1 MNSNKIENFVSVYQS
16 LNIDNLALLKDIYHE
31 DVVFIDPLHKVEG
44 LTELEQYFS
53 HLYSNVQ
60 SITFNIDESIEI
72 DDKGFLYWTMIY
84 CHPSLNNGKPINVT
98 GHSRLKFKNG
108 WVVFHQ
114 DYVDTNAMIFEY
126 IPVIGRLIKYLKKRA
141 SK

>member
-1 MNSNKIENFVSVYQS
+1 MNSNKIEHFVSVYQN
-16 LNIDNLALLKDIYHE
+16 LNKDNLALLKDIYHH
-31 DVVFIDPLHKVEG
+31 DVVFIDPMHKVDG
-44 LTELEQYFS
+44 IKDLEQYFS

-72 DDKGFLYWTMIY
+72 ADKGFLYWTMIY
-84 CHPSLNNGKPINVT
+84 CHPYLNGGKPINVT
-98 GHSRLKFKNG
+98 GHSRLTFKNG
-108 WVVFHQ
+108 WVIFHQ

-126 IPVIGRLIKYLKKRA
+126 IPVIGRLIKHLKKRA